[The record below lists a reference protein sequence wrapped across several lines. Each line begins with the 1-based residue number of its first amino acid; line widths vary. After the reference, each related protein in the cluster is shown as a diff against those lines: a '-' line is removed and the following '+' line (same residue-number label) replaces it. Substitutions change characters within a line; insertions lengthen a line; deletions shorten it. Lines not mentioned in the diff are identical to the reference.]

1 MRREKERVRREI
13 RVWREGNEYKRK
25 REYRVLC
32 EKKKK
37 EENDRWEKRAAEARR
52 ENEVWEIVNKKR
64 KHGGM
69 ERKFYGVS
77 ERSGKEGNQRKEGK
91 RKEIGRREGR
101 Q

>member
-25 REYRVLC
+25 REYRVLY

-64 KHGGM
+64 KHGVWKENFMGFLEGV
-69 ERKFYGVS
+69 ERRVIK
-77 ERSGKEGNQRKEGK
+77 
-91 RKEIGRREGR
+91 GRRER
-101 Q
+101 ERR